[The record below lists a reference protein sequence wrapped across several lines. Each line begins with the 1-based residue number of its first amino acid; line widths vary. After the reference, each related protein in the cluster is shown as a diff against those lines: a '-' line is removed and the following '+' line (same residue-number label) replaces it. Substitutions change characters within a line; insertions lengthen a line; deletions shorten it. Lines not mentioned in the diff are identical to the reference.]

1 MFSRLQVTTTPT
13 LQEGTIAWASRWDT
27 YLTSATNSQIH
38 WFSIINSLIIVLFLS
53 GLLAMIMVRALR
65 RDIAAYNLDE
75 EMVS

>member
-1 MFSRLQVTTTPT
+1 MNSFSLF
-13 LQEGTIAWASRWDT
+13 
-27 YLTSATNSQIH
+27 QIH

-75 EMVS
+75 EMVSWKVTTRDQFVEFLFKFSNPQEVF